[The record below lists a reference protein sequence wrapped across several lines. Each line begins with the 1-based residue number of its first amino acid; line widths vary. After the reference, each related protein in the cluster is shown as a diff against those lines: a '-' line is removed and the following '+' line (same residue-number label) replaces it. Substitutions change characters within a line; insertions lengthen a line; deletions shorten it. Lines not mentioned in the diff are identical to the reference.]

1 MKSMTG
7 FGKGLAERS
16 GIKITVDVKT
26 VNHKVLDLSIKSP
39 RALFFAED
47 AIREIVK
54 KYVKR
59 GHTDVF
65 VGYRDARDERGKV
78 SVDLPLAKQYLSA
91 AKELE
96 SIGVTNDVTAS
107 QILRMPEVVT
117 VEPEE
122 ANEDELIF
130 LAKSATEEACLNLV
144 QAREKEGAALKKEL
158 RFRLENLEKI
168 VEEIAL
174 RAPLVAEN
182 YAAKLRQ
189 RMEEVLSGVEI
200 DQSRFLTEVACFTD
214 KCNVDEEITRL
225 RAHLKHGFSL
235 MDEKNEVGKKLDF
248 LVQEINREINTTGS
262 KSNDIM
268 LTQKVL
274 AAKNELEK
282 FREQVQNIE

>member
-78 SVDLPLAKQYLSA
+78 TVDLTLAKQYLSA

-117 VEPEE
+117 IEPEE
-122 ANEDELIF
+122 ANEDELVF

-144 QAREKEGAALKKEL
+144 QARENEGAALKKEL

-182 YAAKLRQ
+182 YAIKLRQ